1 MPEVVLPPEEQQPQ
15 PPVLTNN
22 PQNTEMEFFE
32 GIGWINNFVEPH
44 VCDAIINSFDYW
56 YERKYMVNDAK
67 IEHCVAMD
75 EHGKEMM
82 QTLDTGMDGTTQFGQ
97 KGQLGRKDT
106 QLFLETHDKSMA
118 LALTKMV
125 GDGFQLYTKEYAGM
139 VDSADPLSSWTYKV
153 QKTPPGGGYHVWH
166 CENASFLYRDR
177 VCTWMIYLNDIPIEN
192 GGATDFLHQNRSF
205 QPTKG
210 TIIFWPAAYTHM
222 HRGAFLTGDIDKYI
236 ATGWFCRE
244 PRPGM

>member
-22 PQNTEMEFFE
+22 PQSMNMEFFE
-32 GIGWINNFVEPH
+32 GIGWVKNFVEPH
-44 VCDAIINSFDYW
+44 VCDAIISSFDYW
-56 YERKYMVNDAK
+56 YERKYMVNDTKLERA
-67 IEHCVAMD
+67 VAMD
-75 EHGKEMM
+75 QHGKEMM
-82 QTLDTGMDGTTQFGQ
+82 QTLETGMDGTEQFGRR
-97 KGQLGRKDT
+97 GQLGRKDT

-125 GDGFQLYTKEYAGM
+125 GDGFGLYTREYAGIT
-139 VDSADPLSSWTYKV
+139 DSADPLSSWTYKV

-166 CENASFLYRDR
+166 CENSSFLYRDR

-192 GGATDFLHQNRSF
+192 GGATDFLHQNKSF
-205 QPTKG
+205 QPSKG

-222 HRGAFLTGDIDKYI
+222 HRGAFLTGGIDKYI